1 MLTPQRIQELAD
13 PIESVY
19 IAMTNELLA
28 NIGRHITK
36 PNWTHTAAWEI
47 QKLSELG
54 QLTAENAAIINKWIE
69 QLPEEIRETMEE
81 TRRQALEDIEK
92 QLAKAAKKGYV
103 TPPERDSTVDILREY
118 SQQAADKLN
127 LVNTTMLQSSVE
139 QYQRTVMLTQQE
151 AERLEAQ
158 RAATQTALNQAAGN
172 VAVGTETR
180 TQAMRRAIRRIADE
194 GLTGFYDRAGRSWSP
209 EAYVNMDIRTTVH
222 NVAIQSVKNR
232 MQDYNTQVFQVSAH
246 AGARPL
252 CYPYQGKFY
261 SWDNTS
267 GEIPTG
273 NGDLIQYE
281 PLNSTTYGQA
291 AGLFGINCGHRPIP
305 IIPGVSIPHAQD
317 YVQPQEE
324 NDKAYAES
332 QRQRALEREIR
343 AAKRVVEMG
352 DDSKE
357 AKDAVKA
364 AQERMRKFIAETGRT
379 RRYDRES
386 LYGAKK
392 APTPPADK
400 RPPQNVASQ
409 ATTPKIEPVKVNY
422 GPAVDPIRSKY
433 KGDVMSDLDNAPEA
447 IKRAWNKAS
456 EDLKAP
462 KYDASSGAFYRP
474 GTKDVHFKT
483 QKKAYEMSNYQEK
496 NACYFHEY
504 GHNIDDLFGNGSH
517 SGYLSMIYKNG
528 AFGRSIYKECEERV
542 REHMYKYRGYKD
554 DFDMIAKQQ
563 NSPGGMGIGS
573 YIRQMLRGVM
583 PPDEYRGMRG
593 ALLDAG
599 DDEKKLRKYFDKYLK
614 DTDAIKSEV
623 RNAVRS
629 DRESAKDFCK
639 TVKDNYSMYERTDIS
654 DMFNQY
660 MLNHFRIGYPF
671 GIGHENSYWGMNE
684 SQVSALSTEAF
695 AEMFSATATQN
706 QSLKT
711 IKQFFPESYALFTEM
726 LEEATK

>member
-158 RAATQTALNQAAGN
+158 RAATQTALNEAAGN

-180 TQAMRRAIRRIADE
+180 RQAMQRAIRRIADE

-281 PLNSTTYGQA
+281 PLSSTTYGQA

-386 LYGAKK
+386 LYGGKK

-400 RPPQNVASQ
+400 RPPRTPQNVAPQ
-409 ATTPKIEPVKVNY
+409 ATTPEPAVDKITIPTFTPANTREEAEAFAGNFAKTVSYKGMALENCNEVNRALNTLTTKYPIKQLDKIMQNARMKAEARACFAELEINGKKIASGEKDREAFLLNQSAYRATINAIRSRYPNGVIPPDMQRKINVYEQKLRYTRWSVADAY
-422 GPAVDPIRSKY
+422 GPAGI
-433 KGDVMSDLDNAPEA
+433 
-447 IKRAWNKAS
+447 I
-456 EDLKAP
+456 
-462 KYDASSGAFYRP
+462 
-474 GTKDVHFKT
+474 T
-483 QKKAYEMSNYQEK
+483 
-496 NACYFHEY
+496 HEY
-504 GHNIDDLFGNGSH
+504 GHIIADQYYAMINYALANR
-517 SGYLSMIYKNG
+517 GYLDTQLGGPGLKMREVQKQLGDVYRKAKENGDIYLLSQYAATDKDEFFAE
-528 AFGRSIYKECEERV
+528 AFCAL
-542 REHMYKYRGYKD
+542 EHGEKLPD
-554 DFDMIAKQQ
+554 
-563 NSPGGMGIGS
+563 
-573 YIRQMLRGVM
+573 YI
-583 PPDEYRGMRG
+583 
-593 ALLDAG
+593 
-599 DDEKKLRKYFDKYLK
+599 
-614 DTDAIKSEV
+614 TEV
-623 RNAVRS
+623 VEVVRS
-629 DRESAKDFCK
+629 GPP
-639 TVKDNYSMYERTDIS
+639 V
-654 DMFNQY
+654 
-660 MLNHFRIGYPF
+660 
-671 GIGHENSYWGMNE
+671 
-684 SQVSALSTEAF
+684 
-695 AEMFSATATQN
+695 
-706 QSLKT
+706 
-711 IKQFFPESYALFTEM
+711 
-726 LEEATK
+726 